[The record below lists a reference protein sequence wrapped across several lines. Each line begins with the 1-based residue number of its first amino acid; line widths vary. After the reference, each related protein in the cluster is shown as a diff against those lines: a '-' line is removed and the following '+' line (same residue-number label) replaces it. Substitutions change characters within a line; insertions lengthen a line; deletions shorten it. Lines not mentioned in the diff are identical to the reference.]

1 MTDLPD
7 RPTPEDIAQ
16 FAYNSKLG
24 DSLLG
29 VIDSESV
36 VVGLMADA
44 VRLDR
49 RQRLARQ
56 IATARNY
63 LYEAG
68 MSDYSVASIHRGER
82 DLQRLLAVASR
93 EGWSIDDLTVWD
105 SKHGLFRPVI
115 S

>member
-16 FAYNSKLG
+16 FTYGSEMSDNPLS
-24 DSLLG
+24 
-29 VIDSESV
+29 VIDSETV
-36 VVGLMADA
+36 IELMEKA

-93 EGWSIDDLTVWD
+93 EGWNEEDLTVWD
-105 SKHGLFRPVI
+105 FKHGLFRPVI

>member
-1 MTDLPD
+1 MTNLPD

-16 FAYNSKLG
+16 SLY
-24 DSLLG
+24 DSEMRDSPLS
-29 VIDSESV
+29 VIDSETV
-36 VVGLMADA
+36 IGLMADA